1 MLVYLHV
8 YFNTPQHQFWA
19 VQVPDWRWA
28 YMAAL
33 LLVASCILHR
43 DKLSSA
49 KLASLWPFRFLIA
62 MLIYMFV
69 LAPFTLYPD
78 VSVSKAYE
86 FFRYVA
92 IFGLTVKIIRDHRQ
106 FRIFFAAWLVECFL
120 LSRLAFH
127 YFGGERLEYGIAD
140 AISANLA
147 AAFMVMSLPLC
158 LSFWMGEDW
167 KKKLFF
173 AGIAAFLLN
182 AFMMYRS
189 RGAFVGLAASG
200 MVLAYSIGSFQGYRK
215 KLFVAAVGGLAAL
228 VVLIDPLFIERLREI
243 SFDQLSE
250 ASTGRID
257 IWTYGIEMFKDFPF
271 GAGGDAFVLLS
282 PAYLPEYLLEQTSG
296 TRASHNTF
304 LQVLV
309 EQGIPGT
316 VFYAC
321 FFLSTFR
328 QLKKHR
334 RRILGGAK
342 DSEDRI
348 LGADSRTLIDNVALQ
363 CALVGILASAFFM
376 DRFYFLGIYWF
387 SALAVA
393 LANLEPVQ
401 RDIEATNEGR
411 EPAETMKVA
420 TNP

>member
-19 VQVPDWRWA
+19 VQVPNWRWA
-28 YMAAL
+28 FMAAL
-33 LLVASCILHR
+33 LLAASCILHR
-43 DKLSSA
+43 DKLSST
-49 KLASLWPFRFLIA
+49 KLSSLWSFRFLLA
-62 MLIYMFV
+62 MLLYMFV
-69 LAPFTLYPD
+69 LSPFTLYPD
-78 VSVSKAYE
+78 ASLYKAHD

-92 IFGLTVKIIRDHRQ
+92 VFGLTVKIIRDRRQ
-106 FRIFFAAWLVECFL
+106 LRIFFAAWLVEGLL

-158 LSFWMGEDW
+158 LSFWMEDDW
-167 KKKLFF
+167 KKKLFS

-200 MVLAYSIGSFQGYRK
+200 MVLAYSMAAFKGYRK
-215 KLFVAAVGGLAAL
+215 KMFVAAIGGLAAL
-228 VVLIDPLFIERLREI
+228 FILIDPLFIERLSEI
-243 SFDQLSE
+243 SYEHLRE

-257 IWTYGIEMFKDFPF
+257 IWTHGIAMFKDFPF
-271 GAGGDAFVLLS
+271 GAGGDAFILLS
-282 PAYLPEYLLEQTSG
+282 PGYLPDFLLELTSG
-296 TRASHNTF
+296 TRASHNTY

-316 VFYAC
+316 IFYAG
-321 FFLSTFR
+321 FLLSTLA
-328 QLKKHR
+328 QLKKHKK
-334 RRILGGAK
+334 RILARSK
-342 DSEDRI
+342 DSEER
-348 LGADSRTLIDNVALQ
+348 LVAEPGAFIDNVVLQ
-363 CALVGILASAFFM
+363 CALVGTLAAAFFM

-387 SALAVA
+387 AAIAVA
-393 LANLEPVQ
+393 LANLESAEQEAIATGESAEPV
-401 RDIEATNEGR
+401 
-411 EPAETMKVA
+411 EPMKVA